1 MNMDIQ
7 KLLVDTNN
15 LLSAVG
21 ISAKRIASIN
31 ELSRVASS
39 MFVAVFESLFHV
51 RLEGIIRSPQTK
63 EQYVENAQRVIDGL
77 SQQIQTDLKHIT
89 GKSIVQGDIK
99 SLSHL
104 ISIFVQIVTITS
116 QESRNISP
124 SDRLNG
130 NFQKD
135 RDHDIVSHGSGSI
148 TTHESIFEDKN
159 HAFKFE
165 LMTDEFHRL
174 HKIDIKKLMHKGH
187 FMLQQEEKLEGAR
200 KRREKLRAENGRY
213 YSAANQKRA
222 DVSSRSMQQR
232 WIEDRQ
238 RDEKSYKLKRS
249 SEEHVML
256 RKIYKGL
263 LHKMHEWKLDEA
275 IEIREKVDMTKNE
288 VMSHIKSLQAI
299 FEDRVRILNEHSLE
313 CQNDEIR
320 EIETHKRMGSELRK
334 AFEARYDNY
343 INDQK
348 NVLQQKRQKNLMK
361 RHEARCDLL
370 ALLSVEKW
378 HDTLRSKVS
387 GSKKFRPKLRTTI
400 AV

>member
-1 MNMDIQ
+1 MDIQ

-15 LLSAVG
+15 LLHAVG

-63 EQYVENAQRVIDGL
+63 EQYIENAQRVIDGL

-130 NFQKD
+130 NFHKS
-135 RDHDIVSHGSGSI
+135 DHDIVSHGSGSI
-148 TTHESIFEDKN
+148 TTHESIFEDN
-159 HAFKFE
+159 DFKFE
-165 LMTDEFHRL
+165 VMADEFHRL
-174 HKIDIKKLMHKGH
+174 HKIDIKKLMNKGH

-200 KRREKLRAENGRY
+200 KRREKLRAEKGRY

-222 DVSSRSMQQR
+222 DISSRSMQQR
-232 WIEDRQ
+232 WIEDRL
-238 RDEKSYKLKRS
+238 RDEKSFKLKRS

-299 FEDRVRILNEHSLE
+299 FEERVSMLNEHSAE

-334 AFEARYDNY
+334 AFSARYDNY
-343 INDQK
+343 INNQK
-348 NVLQQKRQKNLMK
+348 NVLYQKRQKILTK

-370 ALLSVEKW
+370 ALLSVERW
-378 HDTLRSKVS
+378 HDTLRAKVS
-387 GSKKFRPKLRTTI
+387 NSGKFRSKLRTTS
-400 AV
+400 A

>member
-1 MNMDIQ
+1 
-7 KLLVDTNN
+7 
-15 LLSAVG
+15 
-21 ISAKRIASIN
+21 
-31 ELSRVASS
+31 

-77 SQQIQTDLKHIT
+77 SQQIQMDLKHIT

-116 QESRNISP
+116 QESRNISGGGYQLGGN
-124 SDRLNG
+124 LN
-130 NFQKD
+130 
-135 RDHDIVSHGSGSI
+135 RDDDNLSRDGSGSI
-148 TTHESIFEDKN
+148 TTHESIFEDRKKD
-159 HAFKFE
+159 AMKFD
-165 LMTDEFHRL
+165 LIADEFHRL
-174 HKIDIKKLMHKGH
+174 HKIDLKKLMHKGH
-187 FMLQQEEKLEGAR
+187 FMVQQEEKLDAAR
-200 KRREKLRAENGRY
+200 RRREKIRTEKGRH

-222 DVSSRSMQQR
+222 EVSSRTMQQR
-232 WIEDRQ
+232 WVDDRL

-275 IEIREKVDMTKNE
+275 IEMRERVDMTKNE

-299 FEDRVRILNEHSLE
+299 FEDRVRLLNEHSAE
-313 CQNDEIR
+313 CQNDESR

-334 AFEARYDNY
+334 AFAARHDNY
-343 INDQK
+343 INEQR
-348 NVLQQKRQKNLMK
+348 NVLQQKRQKILMK

-370 ALLSVEKW
+370 ALLSVEQW
-378 HDTLRSKVS
+378 HDTLRLKASNGSYKSK
-387 GSKKFRPKLRTTI
+387 PKLRSTI
-400 AV
+400 A

>member
-1 MNMDIQ
+1 MDIQ

-15 LLSAVG
+15 LLFAVG

-63 EQYVENAQRVIDGL
+63 EQYIENAQRVIDGL

-124 SDRLNG
+124 SDGLNG
-130 NFQKD
+130 IQKN
-135 RDHDIVSHGSGSI
+135 DHDIISHGSGSI

-159 HAFKFE
+159 HPFNFE
-165 LMTDEFHRL
+165 LMTDEFHRI
-174 HKIDIKKLMHKGH
+174 HKIDIKKLMNKGH

-200 KRREKLRAENGRY
+200 KRREKLRAEKGRY

-232 WIEDRQ
+232 WIEDRL

-334 AFEARYDNY
+334 AFSARYDNY

-348 NVLQQKRQKNLMK
+348 NVLHQKRQKILMK

-378 HDTLRSKVS
+378 HDTLRSSVS
-387 GSKKFRPKLRTTI
+387 NSGKKLTRPKLRTTS
-400 AV
+400 A

>member
-1 MNMDIQ
+1 MH
-7 KLLVDTNN
+7 KLLADTNN

-21 ISAKRIASIN
+21 ISAKKIASIN

-77 SQQIQTDLKHIT
+77 SQQIQMDLKHIS

-116 QESRNISP
+116 QESKHISGYQ
-124 SDRLNG
+124 LNG
-130 NFQKD
+130 NLQ
-135 RDHDIVSHGSGSI
+135 HDEHLSHDGSGSI
-148 TTHESIFEDKN
+148 TTHESIFEDRKKD
-159 HAFKFE
+159 AFKFE
-165 LMTDEFHRL
+165 LMADEFHRL
-174 HKIDIKKLMHKGH
+174 HKIDIKKLMHKGN
-187 FMLQQEEKLEGAR
+187 FMLQQEEKLDAAR
-200 KRREKLRAENGRY
+200 RRREKIRAEKGRY

-222 DVSSRSMQQR
+222 EVSSRSLQQR
-232 WIEDRQ
+232 WMDDRI

-275 IEIREKVDMTKNE
+275 IEIRERVDMTKNE

-299 FEDRVRILNEHSLE
+299 FEDRVRLLNEHSLD
-313 CQNDEIR
+313 CQNDESR
-320 EIETHKRMGSELRK
+320 EIETHKKMGSELRK
-334 AFEARYDNY
+334 AFSARHDNY
-343 INDQK
+343 INEQK
-348 NVLQQKRQKNLMK
+348 NALQQKRQKILMK

-370 ALLSVEKW
+370 ALISVEKW
-378 HDTLRSKVS
+378 HDTLRQKVS
-387 GSKKFRPKLRTTI
+387 NSYKGVYKNRPKLRVTG
-400 AV
+400 